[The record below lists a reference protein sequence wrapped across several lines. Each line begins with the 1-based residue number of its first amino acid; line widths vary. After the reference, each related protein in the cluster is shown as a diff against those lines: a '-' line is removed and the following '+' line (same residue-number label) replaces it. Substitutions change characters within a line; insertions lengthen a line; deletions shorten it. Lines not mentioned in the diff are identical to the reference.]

1 MKICELEVVTLYGYI
16 LDKLIIDFTGEE
28 LFILVFLGFTL
39 ALAFYHIYLI
49 IIELLSNILDFIFS
63 KIDIVAKRK

>member
-1 MKICELEVVTLYGYI
+1 MYGYI